1 MTSCCMRML
10 DSQAFLIP
18 KGTMC
23 FFVGVISAC
32 QEKNLPGKDSK
43 QIAQRERIHRNT
55 NSIRL

>member
-1 MTSCCMRML
+1 MRML

-43 QIAQRERIHRNT
+43 QIAQRERIHRNP

>member
-32 QEKNLPGKDSK
+32 QEKNVPGKDSK
-43 QIAQRERIHRNT
+43 QIAQRERIHRKP